1 MATAIP
7 IEVFELLETKIGR
20 EEAKEVTKAIEAALE
35 VIEQRAKAVAI
46 EKKLEIR
53 DELTGEMATKSD
65 LARVEAKLAGEIQ
78 TVRQEIQTVRQEIQ
92 TVKVE
97 LDRRFMLMFTVLFFT
112 IVFLNQNALEFLA
125 RVLGLIT

>member
-1 MATAIP
+1 MATVIP
-7 IEVFELLETKIGR
+7 IEIFELLENKIGR

-35 VIEQRAKAVAI
+35 VIEQRAGAVAL

-53 DELTGEMATKSD
+53 DELTREMATKAD

-97 LDRRFMLMFTVLFFT
+97 LDRRFMLMFTILFFT